1 MESLTAIHQRH
12 LRLSH
17 DLTAEGGSVLLITD
31 FASSDTAPS
40 LPTLTGKNLAFQLQQ
55 MISQQNFF
63 TGLNPF
69 RLQAL
74 LSEDPH
80 IATNIHTIL
89 CEQPWLWNLGQRHY
103 PMTAIRFQKKKFS
116 GPKIRNRLLL
126 RQMVQVSIHWG
137 F

>member
-1 MESLTAIHQRH
+1 
-12 LRLSH
+12 
-17 DLTAEGGSVLLITD
+17 
-31 FASSDTAPS
+31 
-40 LPTLTGKNLAFQLQQ
+40 

-116 GPKIRNRLLL
+116 GPKICNRLLL